1 MVMHKHILAEM
12 VTERLKREI
21 GMVAKPLPDQIKTLE
36 TDRPTGKARFETAL
50 YQADKLKKITISKRS
65 LGDDAGGTV
74 VMIVSDDEYD
84 LPFILADI
92 AFDFVGKGGVTTGFQ
107 LRPLVKD
114 EESTKK
120 YINPF
125 LKWYKEIEKL
135 PSEPVHLE
143 VGEFLKANPAPLNF
157 LGRIPYDYIDEVLK
171 FTEQFFDIF
180 LDIYRKSEPVKDAQR
195 RKKMEAFRLEYNQNI
210 FGDDFS
216 GKILIKAFGRQ
227 TAALFY
233 DYLVYL

>member
-1 MVMHKHILAEM
+1 MHKHILAEM

-21 GMVAKPLPDQIKTLE
+21 GMVAKALPEQIKTLE

-65 LGDDAGGTV
+65 LGEDAGGTV

-92 AFDFVGKGGVTTGFQ
+92 AFDFVGKGKGRITTGFQ

-114 EESTKK
+114 EESTEK
-120 YINPF
+120 YIDPF
-125 LKWYKEIEKL
+125 LKCYKEIERL
-135 PSEPVHLE
+135 PAEPVHLE
-143 VGEFLKANPAPLNF
+143 VGDFLKANPAPLNY
-157 LGRIPYDYIDEVLK
+157 LGSIPYDYIDEVLK

-180 LDIYRKSEPVKDAQR
+180 LDIYRNSEPVKDAQR

-216 GKILIKAFGRQ
+216 GKMLIKSFGRQ